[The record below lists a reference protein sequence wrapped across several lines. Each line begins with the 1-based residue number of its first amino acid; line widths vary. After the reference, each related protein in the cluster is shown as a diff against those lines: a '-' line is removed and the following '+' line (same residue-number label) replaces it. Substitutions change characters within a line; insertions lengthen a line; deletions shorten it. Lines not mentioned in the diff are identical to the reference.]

1 MGIGHARTVNGI
13 GAQEYPMF
21 GQGKR
26 AAILELHK
34 QGHAVRKIAQ
44 ALRASRNTV
53 RNIIRSGTAEVPKI
67 VRPSKAEAHRVQIL
81 ELYSRCRGSLVRLK
95 KNLLPQGAQFLTR
108 LTRFVRREGISK
120 KQSGLRHTHP

>member
-1 MGIGHARTVNGI
+1 
-13 GAQEYPMF
+13 MF

-81 ELYSRCRGSLVRLK
+81 ELYSRCRGSLVRLHK
-95 KNLLPQGAQFLTR
+95 ELLAQGAQLSYPPHPFCPPGGHFEET
-108 LTRFVRREGISK
+108 VRSP
-120 KQSGLRHTHP
+120 THPPTCG